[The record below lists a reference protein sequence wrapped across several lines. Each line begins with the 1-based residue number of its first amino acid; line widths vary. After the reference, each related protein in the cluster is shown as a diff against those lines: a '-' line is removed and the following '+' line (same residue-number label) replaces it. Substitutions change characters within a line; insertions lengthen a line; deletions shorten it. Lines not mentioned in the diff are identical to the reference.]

1 VNDNLVQYVASQR
14 KTLLE
19 RLSSRSTPEYKAKA
33 RILQGGFRRDE
44 ILLIAQKRG
53 YKPGWGWRLIY
64 QLRDKGML

>member
-1 VNDNLVQYVASQR
+1 MNDNLVQYVASQR

-44 ILLIAQKRG
+44 ILLITQQRG
-53 YKPGWGWRLIY
+53 YKAGWGWRLIY